1 MNNMRLFNF
10 YLDDATKELAIAKL
24 ERLTGE
30 KPKGQLA
37 SLIRVL
43 LREFVITPDD
53 KISANLGELIEKEYQ
68 YTTKMNKRSKN

>member
-1 MNNMRLFNF
+1 MNSMRLFNF

-37 SLIRVL
+37 SLIRVM
-43 LREFVITPDD
+43 LREFVTTPDD
-53 KISANLGELIEKEYQ
+53 RISANLRELIEKEYQ